1 MPTVLLKGGVSLCL
15 HDANWASGWKELHS
29 FSFVSWSLCWHPSSS
44 ECPHGHCW
52 MPNHIQFVWQF
63 HNAILCFLCSA
74 AAGKVVRWGIDNRYR
89 DLMPVRSNSS
99 NWKQSFSIHRW
110 QGLVKLNCQGVGRA
124 ERLALA
130 RTYVLHTGIFGMPMC
145 LACTSEPYIHSV
157 NNVQK
162 LTHIHKFYEA
172 GVRVFNWAAVIWRSN
187 NIQLIV
193 LLQLS
198 VDKLIKLLDKFDNGC
213 VL

>member
-110 QGLVKLNCQGVGRA
+110 QGLVKLNCQVLA
-124 ERLALA
+124 EQNVSLSPV
-130 RTYVLHTGIFGMPMC
+130 RTCCTWAF
-145 LACTSEPYIHSV
+145 LACPCAW
-157 NNVQK
+157 
-162 LTHIHKFYEA
+162 L
-172 GVRVFNWAAVIWRSN
+172 VRLNHTY
-187 NIQLIV
+187 IQLTMF
-193 LLQLS
+193 
-198 VDKLIKLLDKFDNGC
+198 KN
-213 VL
+213 